1 MKKENLYT
9 EAEACRNTLLLE
21 FYAMEERI
29 KNAATADDYIDLI
42 RRTGML
48 AETMAKVLAKMSAS
62 GETLKPIDGKTLNWI
77 KKM

>member
-1 MKKENLYT
+1 MEKKNPYS
-9 EAEACRNTLLLE
+9 EAEACRNTLMLE
-21 FYAMEERI
+21 CYGMEERI
-29 KNAATADDYIDLI
+29 KNAATAADYIDLI

-48 AETMAKVLAKMSAS
+48 AETMAKVLAKMSES

>member
-9 EAEACRNTLLLE
+9 EAEASRNTLMLE
-21 FYAMEERI
+21 FYGMEERI
-29 KNAATADDYIDLI
+29 TKAATAADYIDLI

-48 AETMAKVLAKMSAS
+48 AESMAKVLAKMSES
-62 GETLKPIDGKTLNWI
+62 GETLKPVDGKTLNWI

>member
-1 MKKENLYT
+1 MEKKNPYT
-9 EAEACRNTLLLE
+9 EAEASRNTLMLE
-21 FYAMEERI
+21 FYGMEDRI
-29 KNAATADDYIDLI
+29 KKAATAADYIDLI

-48 AETMAKVLAKMSAS
+48 AETMAKVLAKMSES